1 MSNKVLRWFGDRR
14 NEKVLRLT
22 YEHLELTSNA
32 VERLYEMVKVV
43 ATEPSRKNEFYDSI
57 SMYEME
63 ADKLR
68 REMVNELSIR
78 DVYPTERDDLME
90 LVSAVDWVADSA
102 REAGRILV
110 IISFEKLPEE
120 FISVI
125 EDMCRVNFSCVE
137 VLAKCIQT
145 LSSNPRKALE
155 FADKVEL
162 FEEDLDDLFGGARN
176 LLVGLPK
183 GILSRGGMILLYEL
197 LKSIETVSDWC
208 ENSADIARAIALRVI

>member
-1 MSNKVLRWFGDRR
+1 
-14 NEKVLRLT
+14 
-22 YEHLELTSNA
+22 
-32 VERLYEMVKVV
+32 MVKVV
-43 ATEPSRKNEFYDSI
+43 ATEPSKKNELYETI

-78 DVYPTERDDLME
+78 DVYPSERDDLME

-110 IISFEKLPEE
+110 IIPFEKLPEE
-120 FISVI
+120 FVSVI
-125 EDMCRVNFSCVE
+125 EDMCRVNYSCVE
-137 VLAKCIQT
+137 VLTKCIQA
-145 LSSNPRKALE
+145 LSSDPRKALE

-162 FEEDLDDLFGGARN
+162 FEEDLDDLFGRARN
-176 LLVGLPK
+176 HLVGLPD
-183 GILSRGGMILLYEL
+183 GILSRGAMILLYEL
-197 LKSIETVSDWC
+197 LESIETVSDWC

>member
-90 LVSAVDWVADSA
+90 LVSAVD
-102 REAGRILV
+102 
-110 IISFEKLPEE
+110 
-120 FISVI
+120 
-125 EDMCRVNFSCVE
+125 
-137 VLAKCIQT
+137 
-145 LSSNPRKALE
+145 
-155 FADKVEL
+155 
-162 FEEDLDDLFGGARN
+162 
-176 LLVGLPK
+176 
-183 GILSRGGMILLYEL
+183 
-197 LKSIETVSDWC
+197 
-208 ENSADIARAIALRVI
+208 

>member
-1 MSNKVLRWFGDRR
+1 MSNRVLRWFGDRR
-14 NEKVLRLT
+14 NEKVLSLT
-22 YEHLELTSNA
+22 YEHLELTTNA

-43 ATEPSRKNEFYDSI
+43 ATEPSKKSELYETI

-78 DVYPTERDDLME
+78 DVYPSERDDLME

-110 IISFEKLPEE
+110 IIPFEKLPEE
-120 FISVI
+120 FVSVI
-125 EDMCRVNFSCVE
+125 EDMCRVNYSCVE
-137 VLAKCIQT
+137 VLTKCIQA
-145 LSSNPRKALE
+145 LSSDPREALE

-162 FEEDLDDLFGGARN
+162 FEEDLDDLFGSARN
-176 LLVGLPK
+176 HLVGLQD
-183 GILSRGGMILLYEL
+183 GILSRGAMILLYEL
-197 LKSIETVSDWC
+197 LESIETVSDWC